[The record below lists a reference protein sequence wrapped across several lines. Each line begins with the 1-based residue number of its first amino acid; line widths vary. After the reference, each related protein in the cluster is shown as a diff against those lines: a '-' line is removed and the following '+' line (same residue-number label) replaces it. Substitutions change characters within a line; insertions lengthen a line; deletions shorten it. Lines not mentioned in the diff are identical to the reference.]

1 MGDVTR
7 YCRSCD
13 TCQRTT
19 PKKNF
24 NKKAR
29 MRELKDGS
37 DAHGTVAE
45 TVASAVLE
53 EDSED
58 PLEISLPSDNEET
71 VEDVHINPDLDSR
84 QKESVVK
91 LLREFSDIFSV
102 KPGCTDVAEHRIVLT
117 DSNPVRCKS
126 YPVPHALRECMKEVV
141 EKMLELDVIEKSDS
155 PYSSPLLMVRKDGT
169 NRPVV
174 DYRRINRI
182 TVFDAE
188 PMPVAEDIEC
198 ASSQGKVF
206 F

>member
-58 PLEISLPSDNEET
+58 PLEISLPSDKEET

-84 QKESVVK
+84 QKESLME
-91 LLREFSDIFSV
+91 LLRELCDGLWLFNHSDTGWNRFL
-102 KPGCTDVAEHRIVLT
+102 DLT
-117 DSNPVRCKS
+117 TSEQTTSAASLMPQLEAIRGS
-126 YPVPHALRECMKEVV
+126 LVV
-141 EKMLELDVIEKSDS
+141 
-155 PYSSPLLMVRKDGT
+155 
-169 NRPVV
+169 
-174 DYRRINRI
+174 
-182 TVFDAE
+182 
-188 PMPVAEDIEC
+188 
-198 ASSQGKVF
+198 
-206 F
+206 